1 MIEPSRLADTS
12 GQTWSMATGVTARR
26 TRPTRQIR
34 LRLALSFTRA
44 EIKRLEARAA
54 GEVRSVANY
63 VAWVIQ
69 RDLAAKPRRQRPPL
83 DANPRHKRTGY
94 EVNLTLTIPE
104 RRELEKR
111 AGAERRSLSNYVARL
126 VVGARTTSRTT

>member
-1 MIEPSRLADTS
+1 MLNR
-12 GQTWSMATGVTARR
+12 VTVRR

-34 LRLALSFTRA
+34 LRLALPLTRD
-44 EIKRLEARAA
+44 EVKLLEARAA

-69 RDLAAKPRRQRPPL
+69 RDLAAKPKRQRPPL
-83 DANPRHKRTGY
+83 DADPRHKRTGY

-111 AGAERRSLSNYVARL
+111 AAAERRSLSN
-126 VVGARTTSRTT
+126 

>member
-1 MIEPSRLADTS
+1 M
-12 GQTWSMATGVTARR
+12 TAQRV
-26 TRPTRQIR
+26 RPTRQIR
-34 LRLALSFTRA
+34 LRLALPLTRQ

-63 VAWVIQ
+63 IAFVIQ
-69 RDLAAKPRRQRPPL
+69 QDLATKPSRKRPPL
-83 DANPRHKRTGY
+83 DASPRHKRTGY

-104 RRELEKR
+104 RWELEKR

-126 VVGARTTSRTT
+126 VVGARTTRAHLKNT

>member
-1 MIEPSRLADTS
+1 
-12 GQTWSMATGVTARR
+12 MAAGPRSKPA
-26 TRPTRQIR
+26 RQIR
-34 LRLALSFTRA
+34 LRLALPLTHQ

-63 VAWVIQ
+63 VAWVIEQ
-69 RDLAAKPRRQRPPL
+69 DLATKPKRLRPPL
-83 DANPRHKRTGY
+83 DANPRHKRVGY

-111 AGAERRSLSNYVARL
+111 AGAERRSLSKYVARL
-126 VVGARTTSRTT
+126 MVGELGRSGR

>member
-1 MIEPSRLADTS
+1 MSPMRH
-12 GQTWSMATGVTARR
+12 
-26 TRPTRQIR
+26 IR
-34 LRLALSFTRA
+34 LRLSLPLTRRD
-44 EIKRLEARAA
+44 IKRLDARAA

-69 RDLAAKPRRQRPPL
+69 QDLTSKGKRKRAAL
-83 DANPRHKRTGY
+83 DGDPSRERMAY

-111 AGAERRSLSNYVARL
+111 AGAERRSLSGYVARL
-126 VVGARTTSRTT
+126 VVGELGK

>member
-1 MIEPSRLADTS
+1 M
-12 GQTWSMATGVTARR
+12 
-26 TRPTRQIR
+26 
-34 LRLALSFTRA
+34 

-63 VAWVIQ
+63 VAWVIEH
-69 RDLAAKPRRQRPPL
+69 DLAAKPRRRRTPL

-104 RRELEKR
+104 RRKLEKR
-111 AGAERRSLSNYVARL
+111 AEGERRSLSNYVARM
-126 VVGARTTSRTT
+126 VVGAVGTSE